1 MARKNLSDGD
11 EIVSGQAL
19 DARLGLTA
27 TRVSKLGGDGVML
40 RAGRGKY
47 RAWASAKSYCEFL
60 RKASSGRQSPTA
72 EARRRLLEA
81 QCARVE
87 HRMQV
92 DRGDLLSRPTS
103 SGRWAR

>member
-19 DARLGLTA
+19 GARLGLTA

-47 RAWASAKSYCEFL
+47 RAWASAKSCCESHSCSPEIPADN
-60 RKASSGRQSPTA
+60 RRRQS
-72 EARRRLLEA
+72 L
-81 QCARVE
+81 
-87 HRMQV
+87 
-92 DRGDLLSRPTS
+92 
-103 SGRWAR
+103 